1 MDIKHIECY
10 GKGTFEEVVAKFNKE
25 IAEIA
30 SALRKLIAL
39 KYPGVIEVV
48 WKQQKIIGYGI
59 GPKKMSEH
67 FTYIAPF
74 KNHVNLGFYYG
85 VELPDPHQLL
95 EGTGKKLRHVKVR
108 SLNDIT
114 SDIGNL
120 IEESIKNLQNK
131 MT

>member
-1 MDIKHIECY
+1 MNIKHIEGY
-10 GKGTFEEVVAKFNKE
+10 GEGTFEDVISQFEKHIIE
-25 IAEIA
+25 I
-30 SALRKLIAL
+30 SNALRELIAK

-85 VELPDPHQLL
+85 SELPDSQQLL
-95 EGTGKKLRHVKVR
+95 SGTGKKLRHMKIFRV
-108 SLNDIT
+108 
-114 SDIGNL
+114 SDINFELDTL
-120 IEESIKNLQNK
+120 IESSIKNIQNK
-131 MT
+131 KK

>member
-1 MDIKHIECY
+1 MNIKHIEGY
-10 GKGTFEEVVAKFNKE
+10 GEGIFEDVISLFDDS
-25 IAEIA
+25 IAEL
-30 SALRKLIAL
+30 SNALRELIAQ

-95 EGTGKKLRHVKVR
+95 NGTGKKLRHVKIR
-108 SLNDIT
+108 NLSDIT
-114 SDIGNL
+114 PELGTL
-120 IEESIKNLQNK
+120 IEEAVKHLQNK
-131 MT
+131 KL

>member
-1 MDIKHIECY
+1 MNIKHIEGY
-10 GKGTFEEVVAKFNKE
+10 GEGIFEDVISLFDDS
-25 IAEIA
+25 IAEL
-30 SALRKLIAL
+30 SNALRELIAQ

-95 EGTGKKLRHVKVR
+95 NGTGKKLRHVKIR
-108 SLNDIT
+108 NLSDIT
-114 SDIGNL
+114 PELGTL
-120 IEESIKNLQNK
+120 IEEAVKHIQNK
-131 MT
+131 KL